1 MQQTACLRRIDAVQG
16 LGGAL
21 ARESEAE
28 CLIQSAIGV
37 QAQRRWRRKM
47 QLELL
52 INNEQRVRPSVQAFV
67 HQTLAQLS
75 LPDEDAENIERF
87 VLRAVLHRIEH
98 A

>member
-1 MQQTACLRRIDAVQG
+1 
-16 LGGAL
+16 
-21 ARESEAE
+21 
-28 CLIQSAIGV
+28 
-37 QAQRRWRRKM
+37 M